1 MDGASDTS
9 SQIFKRKT
17 LIKNHQSLTRKS
29 IDELNWSCTSKH
41 KTSSHMSLVV
51 FEDFKS
57 KPCLIQI

>member
-29 IDELNWSCTSKH
+29 IDELN
-41 KTSSHMSLVV
+41 
-51 FEDFKS
+51 
-57 KPCLIQI
+57 